1 MVPPCPQRSSPK
13 AAAAKM
19 SKGTRY
25 GPRYT
30 HSAQI
35 LNSGRCSDVGC
46 WLPTVTETLFDSCVS
61 TSKLEEDMLGVRR
74 GEEDCDQEAEVT
86 VEATKP
92 GIWLSMCLLR
102 KVSSNCLWQR
112 YNHFLFRN

>member
-1 MVPPCPQRSSPK
+1 MSSEVQ
-13 AAAAKM
+13 
-19 SKGTRY
+19 SKGCSSQDVQ
-25 GPRYT
+25 GDQVWPRYT

-35 LNSGRCSDVGC
+35 LNSGRCSVVGC
-46 WLPTVTETLFDSCVS
+46 WLPTVTETLLDSCVS

-86 VEATKP
+86 VGATKP